1 MPKDK
6 TETNALIIRC
16 MKEEFL
22 THGYEKASLNNI
34 SANVGI
40 TTAGLYRHFNGKAD
54 MFRRLVQSTLDDFKE
69 LSDGNQAQPQA
80 YDNHNPFDANWAEFW
95 TDFFLAHKDG
105 MKLLVCCS
113 SGSAYESFEEDL
125 IHLEAEGN
133 KRYAEALRALGKTPR
148 EVNDMQWHMLATAYV
163 HLVLEIVRHDM
174 TRKEALKHMHFV
186 GDLLYPGWRK
196 LLGLEGV

>member
-6 TETNALIIRC
+6 TATRTLVIRF

-22 THGYEKASLNNI
+22 THGYERASLNSI

-54 MFRRLVQSTLDDFKE
+54 MFRYLVQDTIDDFNE
-69 LSDGNQAQPQA
+69 LAHGEQAQPHG
-80 YDNHNPFDANWAEFW
+80 YDNHNPFDVNWAEFW
-95 TDFFLAHKDG
+95 ADFFLSHKDG

-113 SGSAYESFEEDL
+113 AGSPYESFEEDL
-125 IHLEAEGN
+125 IQLEAEGN
-133 KRYAEALRALGKTPR
+133 KCYAEALRTLGKTPR
-148 EVNDMQWHMLATAYV
+148 EVSDMQWHMLATAYV

-174 TRKEALKHMHFV
+174 TRKEALEHMRFI
-186 GDLLYPGWRK
+186 GNLLYPGWRK
-196 LLGLEGV
+196 LLGLDVN